1 MFMDMPLKG
10 FSQNRKKGYW
20 PEVTRVREI
29 LVLGNRITMAAFRAA
44 EKLFCS
50 MHKL

>member
-1 MFMDMPLKG
+1 MFMDMLLKG

-20 PEVTRVREI
+20 PEVIRVREI
-29 LVLGNRITMAAFRAA
+29 FGLGNGITLAAFRAGG
-44 EKLFCS
+44 KLFCS

>member
-1 MFMDMPLKG
+1 MG
-10 FSQNRKKGYW
+10 FSQNGRKGYW

-29 LVLGNRITMAAFRAA
+29 LVLGNGITLAAVRAG